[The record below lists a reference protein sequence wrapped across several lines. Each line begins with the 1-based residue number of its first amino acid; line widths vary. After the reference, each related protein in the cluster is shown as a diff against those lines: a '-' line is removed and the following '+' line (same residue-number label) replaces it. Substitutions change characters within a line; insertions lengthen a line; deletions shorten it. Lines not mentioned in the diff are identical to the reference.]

1 MASRHRKNGLIIS
14 HSVLA
19 LFALCYCKCIKCV
32 LYYIPHLSNYDRTHS
47 CFPCMV
53 RKTGNDHRR
62 AINTGPLTLKSEG
75 RHAMSDI
82 TIRVLCPWCERSET
96 HIERPAD
103 ASLTVQCSN
112 CTRFYRVNA
121 ANGAAE
127 KAVAH
132 RRIQRSSI
140 KLTVRSNPQ
149 RK

>member
-1 MASRHRKNGLIIS
+1 MIIS
-14 HSVLA
+14 HSVPA

-32 LYYIPHLSNYDRTHS
+32 LYYILHLSKYGRTHS

-62 AINTGPLTLKSEG
+62 AMNTGPLTLKSEG

-140 KLTVRSNPQ
+140 KLTVRSKPQ